1 MDGTRTRATGRDPL
15 LVVNPAARGGRSAER
30 AALAAF
36 ARRGF
41 IPRLHRTTAAGHAAE
56 IAVAEAGDGEVF
68 VLGGDGTVMEV
79 VGALVGR
86 PNCVGVLPGGTGNQ
100 LARHLGIPLDVPRA
114 VAALGSARTVV
125 LDLGR
130 LADGRYFSLTAG
142 IGLDAEMIARTSP
155 ASKRRF
161 GVGAYVA
168 SAARAL
174 PGMQPFT
181 VRVTADGEHFER
193 SASLAMI
200 ANVGAIMD
208 GRFGLGP
215 GVTPDDGWLDVCVL
229 SPRGFVDGL
238 RLAWRMSRRDFR
250 PHPQMLF
257 VRAKSVRIEGIV
269 GTPAQAD
276 GELLS
281 SPILEACV
289 VPQAARFLAP
299 PAAFAG
305 TGAAPYVQDYSH
317 PPHQR

>member
-1 MDGTRTRATGRDPL
+1 MVAGAVRASRRDPL

-30 AALAAF
+30 AALEAF
-36 ARRGF
+36 ARGG
-41 IPRLHRTTAAGHAAE
+41 ITPRVHHTSAAGHAAE
-56 IAVAEAGDGEVF
+56 IAAAEAGEGEVF

-86 PNCVGVLPGGTGNQ
+86 SNCVGVLPGGTGNQ
-100 LARHLGIPLDVPRA
+100 LARHLGIPLSVPRA
-114 VAALGSARTVV
+114 VAALASACTVV

-161 GVGAYVA
+161 GVAAYVA

-181 VRVTADGEHFER
+181 VRVTADGERFER
-193 SASLAMI
+193 RASLAMI

-215 GVTPDDGWLDVCVL
+215 GVTPDDGWLDLCVL
-229 SPRGFVDGL
+229 SPQGFVDGL

-257 VRAKSVRIEGIV
+257 VRAKSVRIEGIAGV
-269 GTPAQAD
+269 PAQAD

-289 VPQAARFLAP
+289 VPRAARFLAP
-299 PAAFAG
+299 GAAFAD
-305 TGAAPYVQDYSH
+305 AAFAPYVPEYSH
-317 PPHQR
+317 PAHPR